1 MKIITF
7 TIIAT
12 LLAGTVQG
20 QAQRYFLTDLGT
32 LRANGLGTSSAAAIN
47 ASGIIVG
54 VSDSDTGGQR
64 AFRLKPGGTME
75 NLGYIN
81 NPAYPSTAYAIN
93 AAGVISGMA
102 VTQSGSF
109 AEAFRYQ
116 DGTGLTPLPWLPG
129 GGDCYGR
136 AINAGGTIVGWSNR
150 GIGCGGATCIGN
162 PGYTVRWIGSTIEAI
177 GGLGGYYSDATGIN
191 DAGEVCGYGAV
202 TNNTAITH
210 AFRIPAGGGA
220 VIDLGTLGGFNSEAA
235 AINNSGHIVGAA
247 QLIGN
252 TNSHA
257 AIWIS
262 STAEDL
268 GSLPGKSQSQALAIS
283 DGGEI
288 VGFSSDTNG
297 VNPRATL
304 FRRGV
309 PPTDLNT
316 LIEAGS
322 GWLLTYARGINSSG
336 RIVGVGLTNGVSKA
350 FLLTPYP
357 VLSIRHSQ
365 GEVELCWNSQTNR
378 PYQLQY
384 HSDLTTNIWSNLGTP
399 IQGNGGTNCVYDP
412 MLPGQ
417 TQKFFRICLTNV
429 P

>member
-1 MKIITF
+1 MKIITLN
-7 TIIAT
+7 IIAT
-12 LLAGTVQG
+12 LLAGTVHS

-47 ASGIIVG
+47 TSGVIVG
-54 VSDSDTGGQR
+54 VSDSDAGGQR
-64 AFRLKPGGTME
+64 AFRLKPGGPME
-75 NLGYIN
+75 DLGFIN
-81 NPAYPSTAYAIN
+81 NPAYPSFAYAIN
-93 AAGVISGMA
+93 AAGVVSGMA

-109 AEAFRYQ
+109 AEAFRYE

-136 AINAGGTIVGWSNR
+136 AINADGKIVGWSNR
-150 GIGCGGATCIGN
+150 GIGCGGATCPGN
-162 PGYTVRWIGSTIEAI
+162 PGYAVRWIGSTIEAI

-202 TNNTAITH
+202 TNNPAITH
-210 AFRIPAGGGA
+210 AFRIPAAGGA
-220 VIDLGTLGGFNSEAA
+220 AIDLGTLGGFYSEAD
-235 AINNSGHIVGAA
+235 AINNSGHIVGTA
-247 QLIGN
+247 QLSGN
-252 TNSHA
+252 ASSHA
-257 AIWIS
+257 ALWIS

-288 VGFSSDTNG
+288 VGFCSDTNG

-304 FRRGV
+304 FRPGV
-309 PPTDLNT
+309 APTDLNT

-336 RIVGVGLTNGVSKA
+336 RIVGVGLTNGVSRA

-357 VLSIRHSQ
+357 ALSIQ
-365 GEVELCWNSQTNR
+365 LLPAQVELCWNSETNR

-384 HSDLTTNIWSNLGTP
+384 CSDLTTHLWSNLGTP
-399 IQGNGGTNCVYDP
+399 IQGNGATNYVYDSWS
-412 MLPGQ
+412 PGQ
-417 TQKFFRICLTNV
+417 AQKFFRIWLTNA

>member
-7 TIIAT
+7 RIIAT
-12 LLAGTVQG
+12 LLVTVVHS

-32 LRANGLGTSSAAAIN
+32 LRTNGSGTSSAAAIN
-47 ASGIIVG
+47 SSGMIAG
-54 VSDSDTGGQR
+54 VSDSDTGGKR

-75 NLGYIN
+75 DLGYIN
-81 NPAYPSTAYAIN
+81 NPSYPSFAYAIN
-93 AAGVISGMA
+93 AAGVVSGMA
-102 VTQSGSF
+102 VTQSGEF
-109 AEAFRYQ
+109 AEAFRYA

-150 GIGCGGATCIGN
+150 GIGCGGSSCTGN
-162 PGYTVRWIGSTIEAI
+162 PGYAVRWVGSTIEAI

-191 DAGEVCGYGAV
+191 DAGEICGYGAI
-202 TNNTAITH
+202 TNDTTTH
-210 AFRIPAGGGA
+210 AFRIPAGGGP
-220 VIDLGTLGGFNSEAA
+220 VIDLGTLGGFYSDAD
-235 AINNSGHIVGAA
+235 AINNAGHIVGTA
-247 QLIGN
+247 QLVGN
-252 TNSHA
+252 TNSRA
-257 AIWIS
+257 AIWIA

-304 FRRGV
+304 FRRGA

-336 RIVGVGLTNGVSKA
+336 RIVGMGLTNGISKA

-357 VLSIRHSQ
+357 ALSIRLLEA
-365 GEVELCWNSQTNR
+365 EVELCWNSQTNR

-384 HSDLTTNIWSNLGTP
+384 RSDLTTNVWSNLGTP
-399 IQGNGGTNCVYDP
+399 IQGNGATNCVYDP

-417 TQKFFRICLTNV
+417 AQKFFRICLSNAQ
-429 P
+429 

>member
-1 MKIITF
+1 MKIFTF
-7 TIIAT
+7 KVIAT
-12 LLAGTVQG
+12 LLIGTVHG
-20 QAQRYFLTDLGT
+20 QAQGYFFTDLGT
-32 LRANGLGTSSAAAIN
+32 LRANGSGTSSAAAIN
-47 ASGIIVG
+47 SSGMIVG
-54 VSDSDTGGQR
+54 VSDSDTGGLR

-75 NLGYIN
+75 DLGYIN
-81 NPAYPSTAYAIN
+81 NPSYPSYAYAIN
-93 AAGVISGMA
+93 AAGVVSGMA

-109 AEAFRYQ
+109 AEAFRYA
-116 DGTGLTPLPWLPG
+116 DGTGLTPLPWLSG

-136 AINAGGTIVGWSNR
+136 SINTAGTIVGWSNR
-150 GIGCGGATCIGN
+150 GIGCGGATCPGN
-162 PGYTVRWIGSTIEAI
+162 PGYAVRWVGSNIVAI

-210 AFRIPAGGGA
+210 AFRILAGDGTA
-220 VIDLGTLGGFNSEAA
+220 IDLGTLGGFYSEAD
-235 AINNSGHIVGAA
+235 AINNSGHIVGTAY
-247 QLIGN
+247 LIGN
-252 TNSHA
+252 TNTRA

-304 FRRGV
+304 FRRGA
-309 PPTDLNT
+309 PPIDLNT
-316 LIEAGS
+316 LIAAGS
-322 GWLLTYARGINSSG
+322 GWVLTYARGINSSG

-357 VLSIRHSQ
+357 ALSIRHLPGQ
-365 GEVELCWNSQTNR
+365 VELGWNSQTNR
-378 PYQLQY
+378 PYQLQ
-384 HSDLTTNIWSNLGTP
+384 HRGDLTTSTWSNLGTP
-399 IQGNGGTNCVYDP
+399 IQGNGTTNFVYDP
-412 MLPGQ
+412 MPPGQ
-417 TQKFFRICLTNV
+417 AQKFFRISVTNA